1 MTHIRPVKSLE
12 TITLSRLLDHQF
24 PAREDLITPWL
35 RQGESAML
43 WAAPGVGKTLLT
55 LTMALMVA
63 GGGSAL
69 GWTASKPR
77 KVLLVDGE
85 MSAEDLQDRVATL
98 METIDGIDRGAARQN
113 LFVMSR
119 SWQDDTVIFPD
130 LGDRDTD
137 NARVSGQDVVFEKV
151 RTLGIEL
158 VLADNFSTLVE
169 VADEN
174 DASSMNATLAFLLRL
189 KAARVGCVLVHHS
202 GKTGESYRGSSKLAT
217 TFEVI
222 IGLKA
227 TEGLAVN
234 DGAAFRLFWEKY
246 RRERS
251 EAVRSKNVRL
261 TTTEGQTRWVVEETA
276 DDAMHQLV
284 AAVQTCN
291 FGTQRALAASL
302 GWDNGKVT
310 RVKQAAFRA
319 KLMDAPDWD
328 RCMKEVIEVG
338 AGETAEDF

>member
-1 MTHIRPVKSLE
+1 MTGTKSASPLE
-12 TITLSRLLDHQF
+12 TITLSRLLDHRF
-24 PAREDLITPWL
+24 PARQDLITPWL

-98 METIDGIDRGAARQN
+98 METIEGIDREAAGRN

-119 SWQDDTVIFPD
+119 SWQHDSVSFPD
-130 LGDRDTD
+130 LGDRETG
-137 NARVSGQDVVFEKV
+137 NARVSGQDVVFQKV
-151 RTLGIEL
+151 TALGIEL

-227 TEGLAVN
+227 TDGLAVN

-251 EAVRSKNVRL
+251 AAVRSKNVRL
-261 TTTEGQTRWVVEETA
+261 TTIEGQTRWVVEETA

-284 AAVQTCN
+284 AAVMTCDFN
-291 FGTQRALAASL
+291 TGRAIAAHL
-302 GWDNGKVT
+302 GWDTGKVSRT
-310 RVKQAAFRA
+310 KQAAIRSGLIDEA
-319 KLMDAPDWD
+319 GWD
-328 RCMKEVIEVG
+328 RWLKEVVEVG
-338 AGETAEDF
+338 AEETTEDF